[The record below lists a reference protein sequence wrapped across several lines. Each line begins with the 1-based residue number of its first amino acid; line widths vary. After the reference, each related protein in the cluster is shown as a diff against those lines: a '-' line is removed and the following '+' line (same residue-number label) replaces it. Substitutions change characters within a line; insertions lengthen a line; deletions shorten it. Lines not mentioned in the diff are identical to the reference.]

1 MSIAS
6 WLTRSKQESFM
17 IQELIQEALYARGE
31 KSKDLI
37 RQIVSHPDEALE
49 FALSVL
55 GTAGTA
61 RWRLATEI
69 IHAIGYPRNVPGI
82 PVLIAG
88 VGDRNFVAWQEA
100 VDALVEMGP
109 DVVVPYLIRHM
120 LVRKLYVS
128 WGSEVESMCEMLWLI
143 EDRTYLLRCG
153 PVISSILNIGDIP
166 PEYLDKEFML
176 DALEAIGPE
185 CAVYAL
191 PTLIQFAQK
200 EGTSEQGMQARHL
213 MSSFSQEDQAP
224 YVLVLASLEEMTA
237 PNASN

>member
-1 MSIAS
+1 
-6 WLTRSKQESFM
+6 M
-17 IQELIQEALYARGE
+17 IQELIQETLSARGE
-31 KSKDLI
+31 QRKHLI
-37 RQIVSHPDEALE
+37 RQIASYPDEALE
-49 FALSVL
+49 FARGVL

-61 RWRLATEI
+61 KWRLATEI
-69 IHAIGYPRNVPGI
+69 IHAIGYPRNAPGI

-109 DVVVPYLIRHM
+109 DVVVPYLIQHM
-120 LVRKLYVS
+120 LLRKPYLS
-128 WGSEVESMCEMLWLI
+128 WGSEVESICEMLWLI

-153 PVISSILNIGDIP
+153 PVITSILNIEDIP

-200 EGTSEQGMQARHL
+200 EGTNEQGMKARRL
-213 MSSFSQEDQAP
+213 ISSFSQEDRAP
-224 YVLVLASLEEMTA
+224 YTLVLASLEETTE
-237 PNASN
+237 PNESN